1 MDGGLGAG
9 GRGEGAGDGR
19 GRLVTGPG
27 ASCLVRSMTYSRQWA
42 SHAESMMNQSWIGL
56 RLGLG
61 LGIAFGVARQGQSRV
76 RDRVRVRPT
85 SPGLTRI
92 ESFSVISSF
101 SLSSS
106 LCVRA

>member
-1 MDGGLGAG
+1 MKHSVAGCGWGRGWERRGGG
-9 GRGEGAGDGR
+9 GREEGARGKGRGQVDGR

-61 LGIAFGVARQGQSRV
+61 LGIAFGVARQG
-76 RDRVRVRPT
+76 
-85 SPGLTRI
+85 
-92 ESFSVISSF
+92 
-101 SLSSS
+101 
-106 LCVRA
+106 